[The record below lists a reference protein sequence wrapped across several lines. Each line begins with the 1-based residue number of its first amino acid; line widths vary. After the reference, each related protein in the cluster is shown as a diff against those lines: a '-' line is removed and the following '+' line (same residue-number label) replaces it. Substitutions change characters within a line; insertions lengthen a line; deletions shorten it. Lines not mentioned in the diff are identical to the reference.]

1 LVGVACFIKLL
12 TQLFNTYSSLG
23 DRLLGDDGQ
32 KHADDHHKVAAKCC
46 AGKQQ
51 GGVFEN
57 LHGVVLHVDSGAEEG
72 LQKCKKNVFANTL
85 LRGATF
91 ALNMLTAWIN
101 LRITILAVL
110 GILLVWCSVVSK
122 STATHKRFFVN
133 TKSRQ
138 NVNILHTRHHR

>member
-12 TQLFNTYSSLG
+12 TELVNTYGSLG

-57 LHGVVLHVDSGAEEG
+57 LHGVVLHVDSGAKEG
-72 LQKCKKNVFANTL
+72 LQKYKKKCVANTL
-85 LRGATF
+85 LKG
-91 ALNMLTAWIN
+91 
-101 LRITILAVL
+101 VQ
-110 GILLVWCSVVSK
+110 LLLECLQPG
-122 STATHKRFFVN
+122 ST
-133 TKSRQ
+133 
-138 NVNILHTRHHR
+138 